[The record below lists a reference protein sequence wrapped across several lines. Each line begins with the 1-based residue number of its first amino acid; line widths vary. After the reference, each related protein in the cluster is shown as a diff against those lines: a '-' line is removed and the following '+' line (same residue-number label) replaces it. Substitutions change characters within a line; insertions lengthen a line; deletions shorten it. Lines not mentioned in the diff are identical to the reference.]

1 MKTKVMCDC
10 FTLNTLNNLTYPGL
24 SSLALFTV
32 GATTCVAGGETIT
45 DVVGAGESAGTGST
59 DTSVKGSTKPYK

>member
-1 MKTKVMCDC
+1 M
-10 FTLNTLNNLTYPGL
+10 TYPGL

-59 DTSVKGSTKPYK
+59 GTSVKRRQNHTNNTRQGINN

>member
-1 MKTKVMCDC
+1 MIE
-10 FTLNTLNNLTYPGL
+10 NTLNNLTYPGL

-59 DTSVKGSTKPYK
+59 DTSIKCKIKQYKSYKVRNK